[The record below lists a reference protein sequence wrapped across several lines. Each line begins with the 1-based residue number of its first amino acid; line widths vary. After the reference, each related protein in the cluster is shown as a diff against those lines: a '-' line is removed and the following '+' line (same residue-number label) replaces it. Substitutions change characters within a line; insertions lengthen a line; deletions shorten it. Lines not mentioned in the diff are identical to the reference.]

1 MVRLESGYGASYP
14 HSKGFPFQVAL
25 SPPQKH
31 CKEQPEPFLDQNISN
46 TANKLQVADRA
57 QAIGKARQSGLG
69 D

>member
-1 MVRLESGYGASYP
+1 MAHHTLTVKASRFR
-14 HSKGFPFQVAL
+14 SVAL

-31 CKEQPEPFLDQNISN
+31 CKKQPGRYPDQNISN
-46 TANKLQVADRA
+46 IANKLQVADRA